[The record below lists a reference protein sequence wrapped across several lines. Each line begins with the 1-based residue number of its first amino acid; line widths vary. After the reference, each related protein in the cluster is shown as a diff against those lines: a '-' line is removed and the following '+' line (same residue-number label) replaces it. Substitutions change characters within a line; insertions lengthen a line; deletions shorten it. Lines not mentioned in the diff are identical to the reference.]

1 MVARMRRSISATP
14 EGLERLEK
22 IRSMSSKTAETI
34 AGLAEVSRSLV
45 QNFFGGKPI
54 AVENFQKLCNVFEL
68 DWREIAGLQNEAP
81 IERRKRAVFVIN
93 GSLDKLNATQV
104 AKIQAMVQTL
114 QNLTGD
120 ASLVVV
126 DIEEGSIR
134 LILEG
139 SEDGIERLQQLFE
152 EGALVDVLEIPVVEV
167 SETSGIAV
175 EPEEDYLKAL
185 LVEIIK
191 SQGAVGASLTGAY
204 LRSANLSGA
213 NLIGANLSGA
223 DLSSANL
230 SHANFSGA
238 DLSGANLSHANLSF
252 TQIDGTTVIDGKW
265 RLIWEIVNQPEQGR
279 HLSGADLS
287 GADLSGADL
296 QVADL
301 NGAKLRWAI
310 LSGAKLRWAILSDAD
325 LIGADLIG
333 ADLSGANL
341 SGANLSGARLRSAN
355 LSGANVR
362 HTCFG
367 QGLGLL
373 KTEKLDLSQRGA
385 IFDDA
390 LGDRSPTFSPSPFRR

>member
-1 MVARMRRSISATP
+1 MVARMQRSIAATP
-14 EGLERLEK
+14 EWLERLENK
-22 IRSMSSKTAETI
+22 RITSGKTAETI
-34 AGLAEVSRSLV
+34 GGLAGVSRSSV
-45 QNFFGGKPI
+45 QKFFSGKPI
-54 AVENFQKLCNVFEL
+54 SVENFQALCKVLKL

-81 IERRKRAVFVIN
+81 IESRKLAVFVIE
-93 GSLDKLNATQV
+93 GSLDKLDATKV
-104 AKIQAMVQTL
+104 AKFQAIVQTL
-114 QNLTGD
+114 KNLTGD

-185 LVEIIK
+185 LVEVIK
-191 SQGAVGASLTGAY
+191 SQGAVGASLTGAD
-204 LRSANLSGA
+204 LS
-213 NLIGANLSGA
+213 GANLSGA
-223 DLSSANL
+223 DLSGANL
-230 SHANFSGA
+230 RGT
-238 DLSGANLSHANLSF
+238 DLSGANLRGTDLSGTDLSGANLSF
-252 TQIDGTTVIDGKW
+252 TQIDRTTVIDEKW
-265 RLIWEIVNQPEQGR
+265 RLIWEIVNQPEKGR

-296 QVADL
+296 
-301 NGAKLRWAI
+301 
-310 LSGAKLRWAILSDAD
+310 SGANLIDANLVDANLRGTDLSS
-325 LIGADLIG
+325 

-341 SGANLSGARLRSAN
+341 IDANLIDAN
-355 LSGANVR
+355 LTDADLTDANLTDANLTDANLTDANVR
-362 HTCFG
+362 HTRFG

-373 KTEKLDLSQRGA
+373 KAEKLDLSQRGA

-390 LGDRSPTFSPSPFRR
+390 PSDRSPTFSR

>member
-1 MVARMRRSISATP
+1 
-14 EGLERLEK
+14 
-22 IRSMSSKTAETI
+22 MSSKTAETI

-204 LRSANLSGA
+204 LSGA
-213 NLIGANLSGA
+213 NLRGT
-223 DLSSANL
+223 
-230 SHANFSGA
+230 
-238 DLSGANLSHANLSF
+238 DLSGANLSGTDLSGTDLSGANLSF
-252 TQIDGTTVIDGKW
+252 TQIDRTTVIDEKW
-265 RLIWEIVNQPEQGR
+265 RLIWEIVNQPEKGR

-287 GADLSGADL
+287 GADLSGANLIDANLVDANLRGTDL
-296 QVADL
+296 
-301 NGAKLRWAI
+301 
-310 LSGAKLRWAILSDAD
+310 SS
-325 LIGADLIG
+325 

-341 SGANLSGARLRSAN
+341 IDANLIDAN
-355 LSGANVR
+355 LTDADLTDANLTDANLTDANLTDANVR
-362 HTCFG
+362 HTRFG

-373 KTEKLDLSQRGA
+373 KAEKLDLSQRGA

-390 LGDRSPTFSPSPFRR
+390 PSDRSPTFSR